1 LYKAP
6 INEIKFLL
14 KDLFKISELFEDKKP
29 SFFDEETLDGIL
41 EEVRKLSE
49 NLISPINREGDI
61 KPAILKDGKVIL
73 PNSFSNAYKSIAEG
87 GWVGISGDIKYG
99 GLGLPLIITTC
110 VNELLSSACLSLALN
125 PLMTQGQI
133 EAIES
138 HASEDIKKI
147 FLPKLNSGEWSG
159 TMNLTEPQA
168 GSDVGALR
176 SIAKKDKDDT
186 YKITGQKI
194 YISWGDHSLSS
205 NICHLLLA
213 RLPNSPKGT
222 KGISLF
228 LVPKYIPDNKGR
240 LTERN
245 NINTISLEH
254 KMGLHGSP
262 TAVLEYQNAKAWL
275 IGEEN
280 KGMMAMFTMMNNARL
295 GVAVQGLSQSEL
307 ATQKAIEFAK
317 NRQQGRN
324 LNDPEDLSTPIINH
338 ADVRRNLLIMKSMT
352 FISRALCFETALAI
366 DLSKKTSDSFLKR
379 KASFL
384 TPIAKSFCTEMG
396 GKIADLAIQIHGG
409 MGYIEET
416 GISQVYRD
424 VRVTSIYEGT
434 NGIQAMDFVGRK
446 LGSNG
451 DIAYSFLKEIEKN
464 EKAISNKK
472 PIIAKNIE
480 NARISLN
487 NAIDWMISQN
497 DLNDRYSGADPFLRA
512 FALMLGANYMVKT
525 LLITQQQDKI
535 ELANFYIK
543 NLLPF
548 CSIESSISTFGAN
561 NLFEGANS
569 IF

>member
-1 LYKAP
+1 MYKAP

>member
-1 LYKAP
+1 MYKAP

-14 KDLFKISELFEDKKP
+14 KNLFQTNELFKDKK
-29 SFFDEETLDGIL
+29 SSLFDEETLDGIL
-41 EEVRKLSE
+41 DQVRKLSE
-49 NLISPINREGDI
+49 NLISPINRDGDM
-61 KPAILKDGKVIL
+61 KPAFLNDGKVIL
-73 PNSFSNAYKSIAEG
+73 PKSFSKAYKSIAEG
-87 GWVGISGDIKYG
+87 GWVGISGSTKYG
-99 GLGLPLIITTC
+99 GMGLPLIITTC
-110 VNELLSSACLSLALN
+110 VNEILSSACLSLALN

-133 EAIES
+133 DALES
-138 HASEDIKKI
+138 HANEDIKKI

-176 SIAKKDKDDT
+176 SVANKDKDGT
-186 YKITGQKI
+186 YKVTGQKI

-228 LVPKYIPDNKGR
+228 LVPKYIPDNRGNLTGR
-240 LTERN
+240 N
-245 NINTISLEH
+245 FINTVSLEH

-262 TAVLEYQNAKAWL
+262 TAVLEYQNAKGWL
-275 IGEEN
+275 VGEEN

-317 NRQQGRN
+317 NRHQGRN
-324 LNDPEDLSTPIINH
+324 LNNTKDHSTPIINH
-338 ADVRRNLLIMKSMT
+338 ADVRRNLLIMKSLT
-352 FISRALCFETALAI
+352 FISRALCFDTALTI
-366 DLSKKTSDSFLKR
+366 DLSKKTNDSFLKR

-396 GKIADLAIQIHGG
+396 SKVADMAIQVHGG

-446 LGSNG
+446 LGSSG
-451 DIAYSFLKEIEKN
+451 DVAYSILQEIEEN
-464 EKAISNKK
+464 EEAIKYTQPKVAHS
-472 PIIAKNIE
+472 IE
-480 NARISLN
+480 NARVSLN
-487 NAIDWMISQN
+487 KAIDWMISQN

-525 LLITQQQDKI
+525 LLITEKEDKN
-535 ELANFYIK
+535 ELAHFYIK

-548 CSIESSISTFGAN
+548 CSIESSISTLGSD
-561 NLFEGANS
+561 NLYASENS

>member
-1 LYKAP
+1 MYKAP

-14 KDLFKISELFEDKKP
+14 INLFQINELFKDKK
-29 SFFDEETLDGIL
+29 SRLFDEETLDGIL
-41 EEVRKLSE
+41 DEVSKLSE
-49 NLISPINREGDI
+49 NLISPINKDGDI
-61 KPAILKDGKVIL
+61 KPAFLNDGKVIL
-73 PNSFSNAYKSIAEG
+73 PQSFSKAYKSIAEG
-87 GWVGISGDIKYG
+87 GWIGISGATKYG
-99 GLGLPLIITTC
+99 GLGLPLIVTTC
-110 VNELLSSACLSLALN
+110 VNEILSSACLSLALN

-133 EAIES
+133 DALES
-138 HASEDIKKI
+138 HANEDIKRL

-176 SIAKKDKDDT
+176 SVANKDKDGT
-186 YKITGQKI
+186 YKVSGQKI

-228 LVPKYIPDNKGR
+228 LVPKYIPDNKGN
-240 LTERN
+240 LTGRN
-245 NINTISLEH
+245 FINTISLEH

-317 NRQQGRN
+317 NRHQGRN
-324 LNDPEDLSTPIINH
+324 LNNAKDHSTPIINH
-338 ADVRRNLLIMKSMT
+338 ADVRRNFLIMKSIT
-352 FISRALCFETALAI
+352 FISRALCFDTALTI
-366 DLSKKTSDSFLKR
+366 DLSKKTNDSFLKR

-396 GKIADLAIQIHGG
+396 SKVADLAIQVHGG

-451 DIAYSFLKEIEKN
+451 DVAYSILQEIKEN
-464 EKAISNKK
+464 EEAIKCIK
-472 PIIAKNIE
+472 PKVAHSIE
-480 NARISLN
+480 NARVSLN
-487 NAIDWMISQN
+487 KAIDWMISQN

-512 FALMLGANYMVKT
+512 FALMLGGNYMLKT
-525 LLITQQQDKI
+525 LLITEQEDKN
-535 ELANFYIK
+535 ELAHFYIK

-548 CSIESSISTFGAN
+548 CSIESSISTLGAN
-561 NLFEGANS
+561 NLYESANS

>member
-1 LYKAP
+1 MYKAP

-14 KDLFKISELFEDKKP
+14 KNLFQTNELFKDKK
-29 SFFDEETLDGIL
+29 SSLFDEETLDGIL
-41 EEVRKLSE
+41 DQVRKLSE
-49 NLISPINREGDI
+49 NLISPINRDGDM
-61 KPAILKDGKVIL
+61 KPAFLNDGKVIL
-73 PNSFSNAYKSIAEG
+73 PKSFSKAYKSIAEG
-87 GWVGISGDIKYG
+87 GWVGISGSTKYG
-99 GLGLPLIITTC
+99 GMGLPLIITTC
-110 VNELLSSACLSLALN
+110 VNEILSSACLSLALN

-133 EAIES
+133 DALES
-138 HASEDIKKI
+138 HANEDIKKI

-176 SIAKKDKDDT
+176 SVANKDKDGT
-186 YKITGQKI
+186 YKVTGQKI

-228 LVPKYIPDNKGR
+228 LVPKYIPDNRGNLTGR
-240 LTERN
+240 N
-245 NINTISLEH
+245 FINTVSLEH

-262 TAVLEYQNAKAWL
+262 TAVLEYQNAKGWL
-275 IGEEN
+275 VGEEN

-317 NRQQGRN
+317 NRHQGRN
-324 LNDPEDLSTPIINH
+324 LNNTKDHSTPIINH
-338 ADVRRNLLIMKSMT
+338 ADVRRNLLIMKSLT
-352 FISRALCFETALAI
+352 FISRALCFDTALTI
-366 DLSKKTSDSFLKR
+366 DLSKKTNDSFLKR

-396 GKIADLAIQIHGG
+396 SKVADLAIQVHGG

-451 DIAYSFLKEIEKN
+451 DVAYSILQEIEEN
-464 EKAISNKK
+464 EEAIKYTQPKVAHS
-472 PIIAKNIE
+472 IE
-480 NARISLN
+480 NARVSLN
-487 NAIDWMISQN
+487 KAIDWMISQN

-525 LLITQQQDKI
+525 LLITEKEDKN
-535 ELANFYIK
+535 ELAHFYIK

-548 CSIESSISTFGAN
+548 CSIESSISTLGSD
-561 NLFEGANS
+561 NLYASENS

>member
-1 LYKAP
+1 MYKAP

-176 SIAKKDKDDT
+176 SIAKKDKDGT

>member
-1 LYKAP
+1 MYKAP
-6 INEIKFLL
+6 ISEIKFLL
-14 KDLFKISELFEDKKP
+14 KDLFKISELFEDKKFN
-29 SFFDEETLDGIL
+29 FFDEETLDEIL

-49 NLISPINREGDI
+49 NLISPVNREGDI
-61 KPAILKDGKVIL
+61 KPAILKEGKVIL
-73 PNSFSNAYKSIAEG
+73 PDSFSKAYKSIAEG

-133 EAIES
+133 DAIES

-176 SIAKKDKDDT
+176 SSAKKDKDGT

-222 KGISLF
+222 KGITLF

-324 LNDPEDLSTPIINH
+324 LNNPEDLSTPIINH
-338 ADVRRNLLIMKSMT
+338 ADVKRNLLIMKSLT

-366 DLSKKTSDSFLKR
+366 DLSKKTNDPFLQR

-396 GKIADLAIQIHGG
+396 GKIADLSLQIHGG

-464 EKAISNKK
+464 EKTLSITK
-472 PIIAKNIE
+472 PIIAKNIK

-487 NAIDWMISQN
+487 NALDWMVSQN

-561 NLFEGANS
+561 NLFECANS
-569 IF
+569 VF

>member
-1 LYKAP
+1 MYKAP

-176 SIAKKDKDDT
+176 SIAKKDKDGT

-240 LTERN
+240 LTEGN

>member
-1 LYKAP
+1 MYNAP
-6 INEIKFLL
+6 IKEIKFLL
-14 KDLFKISELFEDKKP
+14 KDLFQIEKLFKDTKYESLDED
-29 SFFDEETLDGIL
+29 TLDGIL
-41 EEVRKLSE
+41 DEVRKLSE
-49 NLISPINREGDI
+49 KLISPINRDADT
-61 KPAILKDGKVIL
+61 KPAFLKNKKVIL
-73 PNSFSNAYKSIAEG
+73 PESFNEAYKSIAEG
-87 GWVGISGDIKYG
+87 GWVGISGDVKYG
-99 GLGLPLIITTC
+99 GLGLPLIVTTC

-133 EAIES
+133 DALES
-138 HASEDIKKI
+138 HANEDIKNI

-176 SIAKKDKDDT
+176 TLALKDNDGT

-228 LVPKYIPDNKGR
+228 LVPKYIPDQNGNIN
-240 LTERN
+240 EVN
-245 NINTISLEH
+245 SINTISLEH

-262 TAVLEYQNAKAWL
+262 TAVLEYKNAKAWL

-317 NRQQGRN
+317 TRQQGRN
-324 LNDPEDLSTPIINH
+324 MNNSEEISTPIINH
-338 ADVRRNLLIMKSMT
+338 ADVRRNLLIMKSLT
-352 FISRALCFETALAI
+352 YISRALCFETALTI
-366 DLSKKTSDSFLKR
+366 DLSKNKNDSFLKR

-384 TPIAKSFCTEMG
+384 TPIAKSFCTEIG
-396 GKIADLAIQIHGG
+396 GKVADLAIQIHGG

-424 VRVTSIYEGT
+424 VRITSIYEGT

-451 DIAYSFLKEIEKN
+451 DIAYSILDEIKMN
-464 EKAISNKK
+464 EQIINQKK
-472 PIIAKNIE
+472 SSVADYIE
-480 NARISLN
+480 NARISLTK
-487 NAIDWMISQN
+487 ATDWMISQN

-512 FALMLGANYMVKT
+512 FALIIGANYMLKT
-525 LLITQQQDKI
+525 LITTDQEDKI

-548 CSIESSISTFGAN
+548 CNVESSIATLGAN
-561 NLFEGANS
+561 NLYENVNS

>member
-14 KDLFKISELFEDKKP
+14 KNLFQTNELFKDKK
-29 SFFDEETLDGIL
+29 SSLFDEETLDGIL
-41 EEVRKLSE
+41 DQVRKLSE
-49 NLISPINREGDI
+49 NLISPINRDGDM
-61 KPAILKDGKVIL
+61 KPAFLNDGKVIL
-73 PNSFSNAYKSIAEG
+73 PKSFSKAYKSIAEG
-87 GWVGISGDIKYG
+87 GWVGISGSTKYG
-99 GLGLPLIITTC
+99 GMGLPLIITTC
-110 VNELLSSACLSLALN
+110 VNEILSSACLSLALN

-133 EAIES
+133 DALES
-138 HASEDIKKI
+138 HANEDIKKI

-176 SIAKKDKDDT
+176 SVANKDKDGT
-186 YKITGQKI
+186 YKVTGQKI

-228 LVPKYIPDNKGR
+228 LVPKYIPDNRGNLTGR
-240 LTERN
+240 N
-245 NINTISLEH
+245 FINTVSLEH

-262 TAVLEYQNAKAWL
+262 TAVLEYQNAKGWL
-275 IGEEN
+275 VGEEN

-317 NRQQGRN
+317 NRHQGRN
-324 LNDPEDLSTPIINH
+324 LNNTKDHSTPIINH
-338 ADVRRNLLIMKSMT
+338 ADVRRNLLIMKSLT
-352 FISRALCFETALAI
+352 FISRALCFDTALTI
-366 DLSKKTSDSFLKR
+366 DLSKKTNDSFLKR

-396 GKIADLAIQIHGG
+396 SKVADMAIQVHGG

-446 LGSNG
+446 LGSSG
-451 DIAYSFLKEIEKN
+451 DVAYSILQEIEEN
-464 EKAISNKK
+464 EEAIKYTQPKVAHS
-472 PIIAKNIE
+472 IE
-480 NARISLN
+480 NARVSLN
-487 NAIDWMISQN
+487 KAIDWMISQN

-525 LLITQQQDKI
+525 LLITEKEDKN
-535 ELANFYIK
+535 ELAHFYIK

-548 CSIESSISTFGAN
+548 CSIESSISTLGSD
-561 NLFEGANS
+561 NLYASENS

>member
-6 INEIKFLL
+6 INEIKFLI
-14 KDLFKISELFEDKKP
+14 KDFFKINELFKDRETNFC
-29 SFFDEETLDGIL
+29 DEETLDGIL
-41 EEVRKLSE
+41 EEVKKLTE
-49 NLISPINREGDI
+49 NLISPINRDGDI
-61 KPAILKDGKVIL
+61 KPAILKDGNVIL
-73 PNSFSNAYKSIAEG
+73 PDSFFKAYSSIAEG
-87 GWVGISGDIKYG
+87 GWIGISGDTKYG

-133 EAIES
+133 DAIET
-138 HASEDIKKI
+138 HANEDIKKI

-176 SIAKKDKDDT
+176 TIAKKEKDGT
-186 YKITGQKI
+186 YNITGQKI

-205 NICHLLLA
+205 NICHLVLA
-213 RLPNSPKGT
+213 RLPDSPKGT

-228 LVPKYIPDNKGR
+228 LVPKYIPDSTGNLIGK
-240 LTERN
+240 N

-262 TAVLEYQNAKAWL
+262 TAVLEYQDSKAWL
-275 IGEEN
+275 IGQEN

-307 ATQKAIEFAK
+307 ATQKSIEFAK
-317 NRQQGRN
+317 NRKQGRN
-324 LNDPEDLSTPIINH
+324 LNNAKDISTPIINH
-338 ADVRRNLLIMKSMT
+338 ADVRRNLLIMKSLT
-352 FISRALCFETALAI
+352 FISRALCFDTALAI
-366 DLSKKTSDSFLKR
+366 DLSKITNDPFLER

-396 GKIADLAIQIHGG
+396 SKIADLAIQIHGG

-416 GISQVYRD
+416 GISQIYRD
-424 VRVTSIYEGT
+424 ARVTSIYEGT

-451 DIAYSFLKEIEKN
+451 DIAYAILQEIEDNEQFIKN
-464 EKAISNKK
+464 TK
-472 PIIAKNIE
+472 PSVAKSIE

-512 FALMLGANYMVKT
+512 FALMLGGNYMLKT
-525 LLITQQQDKI
+525 LLITEQEDKN
-535 ELANFYIK
+535 ELAHFYIK

-548 CSIESSISTFGAN
+548 CSIESSISTLGSN
-561 NLFEGANS
+561 NLYESANS

>member
-1 LYKAP
+1 MYKAP

-14 KDLFKISELFEDKKP
+14 NDLFKVSELFEDKK
-29 SFFDEETLDGIL
+29 SNLIDEETLDGIL

-73 PNSFSNAYKSIAEG
+73 PNSFFKAYKSIAEG
-87 GWVGISGDIKYG
+87 GWVGMSGDTKYG

-133 EAIES
+133 DALES

-176 SIAKKDKDDT
+176 SIAKKDKNGT

-213 RLPNSPKGT
+213 RLPNSQKGT

-228 LVPKYIPDNKGR
+228 LVPKYIPDNEGR
-240 LTERN
+240 LNERN

-254 KMGLHGSP
+254 KMGLNGSP

-317 NRQQGRN
+317 NRRQGRN
-324 LNDPEDLSTPIINH
+324 LNNSEDLSTPIINH

-366 DLSKKTSDSFLKR
+366 DLSKKTNDPFIQR

-451 DIAYSFLKEIEKN
+451 DIAYNFLKEIEKN
-464 EKAISNKK
+464 EKEISNTN
-472 PIIAKNIE
+472 PLVAKSIE
-480 NARISLN
+480 SARVSLN
-487 NAIDWMISQN
+487 YATDWMISQN

-561 NLFEGANS
+561 NLFEDANS

>member
-6 INEIKFLL
+6 ITEIKFLI
-14 KDLFKISELFEDKKP
+14 KDLFKINELFKDQET
-29 SFFDEETLDGIL
+29 SFFDEDTLDGIL
-41 EEVRKLSE
+41 EEVKKLSE
-49 NLISPINREGDI
+49 NLISPINRDGDI

-73 PNSFSNAYKSIAEG
+73 PNSFFKAYKSIAEG
-87 GWVGISGDIKYG
+87 GWIGISGDTKYG
-99 GLGLPLIITTC
+99 GLGLPLIVTTC
-110 VNELLSSACLSLALN
+110 VNELLSSSCLSLALN

-133 EAIES
+133 DALET
-138 HASEDIKKI
+138 HANEDIKNI

-176 SIAKKDKDDT
+176 TIAKKNKDGT

-228 LVPKYIPDNKGR
+228 LVPKYIPDSRGNLKR
-240 LTERN
+240 KN
-245 NINTISLEH
+245 NVYTISLEH

-275 IGEEN
+275 IGQEN

-307 ATQKAIEFAK
+307 ATQKAIGFAQ
-317 NRQQGRN
+317 NRRQGRN
-324 LNDPEDLSTPIINH
+324 LNNVEDVSTPIINH
-338 ADVRRNLLIMKSMT
+338 ADVRRNLLIMKSLT
-352 FISRALCFETALAI
+352 FISRALCFDTALTI
-366 DLSKKTSDSFLKR
+366 DLSKITNDPFLER

-396 GKIADLAIQIHGG
+396 SKIADLAIQIHGG

-424 VRVTSIYEGT
+424 ARVTSIYEGT

-451 DIAYSFLKEIEKN
+451 DVAYAILHEIEKN
-464 EKAISNKK
+464 EQAVRHTDPSV
-472 PIIAKNIE
+472 AKSIE
-480 NARISLN
+480 KARISLN

-512 FALMLGANYMVKT
+512 FALMLGGNYMIKT
-525 LLITQQQDKI
+525 MLITEQEDKK
-535 ELANFYIK
+535 ELAHFYIK

-561 NLFEGANS
+561 NLYEGANS

>member
-1 LYKAP
+1 MYKAP
-6 INEIKFLL
+6 ISEIKFLL
-14 KDLFKISELFEDKKP
+14 NDLFEINQIFKDKK
-29 SFFDEETLDGIL
+29 SIFYDEDTIDGIL
-41 EEVRKLSE
+41 DQVRKLSE
-49 NLISPINREGDI
+49 NLISSINRDGDK
-61 KPAILKDGKVIL
+61 KPAFLKNGEVIL
-73 PNSFSNAYKSIAEG
+73 PSSFYKAYKSIAEG
-87 GWVGISGDIKYG
+87 GWIGISGSTKYG

-133 EAIES
+133 EALEN
-138 HASEDIKKI
+138 HANEDIKKI

-168 GSDVGALR
+168 GSDVGSLR
-176 SIAKKDKDDT
+176 SIAEIDKDNT

-213 RLPNSPKGT
+213 RLPKSPKGI

-228 LVPKYIPDNKGR
+228 LVPKYIPDNKGN
-240 LTERN
+240 LIEKN
-245 NINTISLEH
+245 SINTISLEH

-262 TAVLEYQNAKAWL
+262 TAILEYQNAKAWL

-280 KGMMAMFTMMNNARL
+280 NGMKAMFTMMNNARL

-307 ATQKAIEFAK
+307 ATQKSIEFAK
-317 NRQQGRN
+317 NRHQGRN
-324 LNDPEDLSTPIINH
+324 LNNPEDTFTSIINH

-352 FISRALCFETALAI
+352 FISRALCFDTAITI
-366 DLSKKTSDSFLKR
+366 DLSKTKNDSFLKR

-384 TPIAKSFCTEMG
+384 TPISKSFCTEMG
-396 GKIADLAIQIHGG
+396 SKIADLAIQIHGG

-416 GISQVYRD
+416 GISQIYRD

-451 DIAYSFLKEIEKN
+451 DVAYSILEEVKKN
-464 EKAISNKK
+464 EEAIVSKHPEVAKK
-472 PIIAKNIE
+472 IKH
-480 NARISLN
+480 ARISLKK
-487 NAIDWMISQN
+487 ALDWMISKN

-512 FALMLGANYMVKT
+512 FALIIGANYMIKT
-525 LLITQQQDKI
+525 LLITDQDEKI
-535 ELANFYIK
+535 ELAYFFLK

-548 CSIESSISTFGAN
+548 CSIESSISMLGAD
-561 NLFEGANS
+561 NLYENANS

>member
-1 LYKAP
+1 MYKAP

-14 KDLFKISELFEDKKP
+14 KNLFQKNELFNDKKP
-29 SFFDEETLDGIL
+29 SLFDEETLDGIL
-41 EEVRKLSE
+41 DQVSKLSE
-49 NLISPINREGDI
+49 NLISPINRDGDM
-61 KPAILKDGKVIL
+61 KPAFLDDGKVIL
-73 PNSFSNAYKSIAEG
+73 PKSFSKAYKSIAEG
-87 GWVGISGDIKYG
+87 GWVGISGATKYG

-110 VNELLSSACLSLALN
+110 VNEILSSACLSLALN

-133 EAIES
+133 DALES
-138 HASEDIKKI
+138 HANEDIKKI

-176 SIAKKDKDDT
+176 SVANKDKDGT

-228 LVPKYIPDNKGR
+228 LVPKYIPDNRGN
-240 LTERN
+240 LTGKN
-245 NINTISLEH
+245 FINTISLEH

-307 ATQKAIEFAK
+307 ATQKAIDFAK
-317 NRQQGRN
+317 NRHQGRN
-324 LNDPEDLSTPIINH
+324 LNNTKDHSTPIINH
-338 ADVRRNLLIMKSMT
+338 ADVRRNLLIMKSLT
-352 FISRALCFETALAI
+352 FISRALCFDTALTI
-366 DLSKKTSDSFLKR
+366 DLSKKTNDSFLKR

-396 GKIADLAIQIHGG
+396 SKVADLAIQVHGG

-451 DIAYSFLKEIEKN
+451 DVAYSILQEIEENEEAIKHTQPKVAHSI
-464 EKAISNKK
+464 EKA
-472 PIIAKNIE
+472 
-480 NARISLN
+480 RVSLN
-487 NAIDWMISQN
+487 KAINWMISQN

-525 LLITQQQDKI
+525 LLITEKEDKN
-535 ELANFYIK
+535 ELAHFYIK

-548 CSIESSISTFGAN
+548 CSIESSISTLGSD
-561 NLFEGANS
+561 NLYASENS

>member
-1 LYKAP
+1 
-6 INEIKFLL
+6 
-14 KDLFKISELFEDKKP
+14 
-29 SFFDEETLDGIL
+29 
-41 EEVRKLSE
+41 
-49 NLISPINREGDI
+49 
-61 KPAILKDGKVIL
+61 
-73 PNSFSNAYKSIAEG
+73 
-87 GWVGISGDIKYG
+87 
-99 GLGLPLIITTC
+99 
-110 VNELLSSACLSLALN
+110 
-125 PLMTQGQI
+125 
-133 EAIES
+133 
-138 HASEDIKKI
+138 
-147 FLPKLNSGEWSG
+147 
-159 TMNLTEPQA
+159 MNLTESQA

-176 SIAKKDKDDT
+176 SIAKKDKDGT

-317 NRQQGRN
+317 NRKQGRN
-324 LNDPEDLSTPIINH
+324 LNDPQDLSTPIINH

-366 DLSKKTSDSFLKR
+366 DLSKKTNDPFLQK

>member
-1 LYKAP
+1 MYKAP
-6 INEIKFLL
+6 ISEINFLL
-14 KDLFKISELFEDKKP
+14 KDLFRIKEIFSEKK
-29 SFFDEETLDGIL
+29 FFGFDEDTLDEIL
-41 EEVRKLSE
+41 NDVGKLSE

-61 KPAILKDGKVIL
+61 KPAYLKNGEVVL
-73 PNSFSNAYKSIAEG
+73 PKSFTDAYKAIADG
-87 GWVGISGDIKYG
+87 GWIGISGDPKYG
-99 GLGLPLIITTC
+99 GLGLPLFITTC

-133 EAIES
+133 DALEN

-176 SIAKKDKDDT
+176 SVATKDKDGT
-186 YKITGQKI
+186 YKISGQKI

-213 RLPNSPKGT
+213 RLPKSPKGT
-222 KGISLF
+222 KGITLF
-228 LVPKYIPDNKGR
+228 LVPKYLPDNQGNLIKK
-240 LTERN
+240 N
-245 NINTISLEH
+245 SINTISLEH

-262 TAVLEYQNAKAWL
+262 TAILEYQNAKAWL

-280 KGMMAMFTMMNNARL
+280 NGMMAMFTMMNNARL
-295 GVAVQGLSQSEL
+295 GVAVQGLSQCEL
-307 ATQKAIEFAK
+307 ATQKALEFAK
-317 NRQQGRN
+317 NRNQGRN
-324 LNDPEDLSTPIINH
+324 PNNPEDLSTPIINH

-352 FISRALCFETALAI
+352 FISRALCFDTAIAI
-366 DLSKKTSDSFLKR
+366 DLSKTENDKYLKR

-384 TPIAKSFCTEMG
+384 TPIAKSFCTEIG
-396 GKIADLAIQIHGG
+396 SKVADLAIQIHGG

-434 NGIQAMDFVGRK
+434 NGIQAIDFVGRK
-446 LGSNG
+446 LGNNG
-451 DIAYSFLKEIEKN
+451 DVAYSILEEIKKN
-464 EKAISNKK
+464 EEAISFKY
-472 PIIAKNIE
+472 PTIAKKVEI
-480 NARISLN
+480 ARISIRTAL
-487 NAIDWMISQN
+487 DWMIAQN

-512 FALMLGANYMVKT
+512 FALILGANYMVKT
-525 LLITQQQDKI
+525 LLITENPEKI
-535 ELANFYIK
+535 ELAHFFIN

-548 CSIESSISTFGAN
+548 CTIESSISTLGTN
-561 NLFEGANS
+561 NLYENARSVF
-569 IF
+569 

>member
-1 LYKAP
+1 MYKAP

-14 KDLFKISELFEDKKP
+14 NDLFKVSELFEDKK
-29 SFFDEETLDGIL
+29 SNLLDEETLDGIL

-73 PNSFSNAYKSIAEG
+73 PNSFFKAYKSIAEG
-87 GWVGISGDIKYG
+87 GWVGMSGDTKYG

-133 EAIES
+133 DALES

-176 SIAKKDKDDT
+176 SIANKDKNGT

-213 RLPNSPKGT
+213 RLPNSLKGT

-228 LVPKYIPDNKGR
+228 LVPKYIPDNEGR
-240 LTERN
+240 LNERN

-254 KMGLHGSP
+254 KMGLNGSP

-317 NRQQGRN
+317 NRRQGRN
-324 LNDPEDLSTPIINH
+324 LNNSEDLSTPIINH

-366 DLSKKTSDSFLKR
+366 DLSKKTNDPFIQR

-384 TPIAKSFCTEMG
+384 TPIAKAFCTEMG

-451 DIAYSFLKEIEKN
+451 DIAYNFLKEIEKN
-464 EKAISNKK
+464 EKEISNTN
-472 PIIAKNIE
+472 PLVAKSIE
-480 NARISLN
+480 SARVSLN
-487 NAIDWMISQN
+487 YATDWMISQN

-548 CSIESSISTFGAN
+548 CSIESSISTFGSN
-561 NLFEGANS
+561 NLFEDANS

>member
-1 LYKAP
+1 MYKAP
-6 INEIKFLL
+6 ITEIKFLI
-14 KDLFKISELFEDKKP
+14 KDLFKINELFKDQET

-41 EEVRKLSE
+41 EEVKKLSE
-49 NLISPINREGDI
+49 NLISPINRDGDI

-73 PNSFSNAYKSIAEG
+73 PNSFFKAYKSIAEG
-87 GWVGISGDIKYG
+87 GWIGISGDTKYG
-99 GLGLPLIITTC
+99 GLGLPLIVTTC
-110 VNELLSSACLSLALN
+110 VNELLSSSCLSLALN

-133 EAIES
+133 DALET
-138 HASEDIKKI
+138 HANEDIKNI

-176 SIAKKDKDDT
+176 TIAKKNKDGT

-228 LVPKYIPDNKGR
+228 LVPKYIPDSRGNLKR
-240 LTERN
+240 KN
-245 NINTISLEH
+245 NVYTISLEH

-275 IGEEN
+275 IGQEN

-307 ATQKAIEFAK
+307 ATQKAIGFAQ
-317 NRQQGRN
+317 NRRQGRN
-324 LNDPEDLSTPIINH
+324 LNNVEDVSTPIINH
-338 ADVRRNLLIMKSMT
+338 ADVRRNLLIMKSLT
-352 FISRALCFETALAI
+352 FISRALCFDTALTI
-366 DLSKKTSDSFLKR
+366 DLSKITNDPFLER

-396 GKIADLAIQIHGG
+396 SKIADLAIQIHGG

-424 VRVTSIYEGT
+424 ARVTSIYEGT

-451 DIAYSFLKEIEKN
+451 DVAYSILHEIEKN
-464 EKAISNKK
+464 EQAVRHTDPSV
-472 PIIAKNIE
+472 AKSIE
-480 NARISLN
+480 KARISLN

-512 FALMLGANYMVKT
+512 FALMLGGNYMIKT
-525 LLITQQQDKI
+525 MLITEQEDKK
-535 ELANFYIK
+535 ELAHFYIK

-561 NLFEGANS
+561 NLYEGANS

>member
-1 LYKAP
+1 MYKAP

-14 KDLFKISELFEDKKP
+14 NDLFKVSELFEDKK
-29 SFFDEETLDGIL
+29 SNLLDEETLDGIL

-73 PNSFSNAYKSIAEG
+73 PNSFFKAYKSIAEG
-87 GWVGISGDIKYG
+87 GWVGMSGDTKYG

-133 EAIES
+133 DALES

-176 SIAKKDKDDT
+176 SIAKKDKNGT

-213 RLPNSPKGT
+213 RLPNSLKGT

-228 LVPKYIPDNKGR
+228 LVPKYIPDNEGR
-240 LTERN
+240 LNERN

-254 KMGLHGSP
+254 KMGLNGSP

-317 NRQQGRN
+317 NRRQGRN
-324 LNDPEDLSTPIINH
+324 LNNSEDLSTPIINH

-366 DLSKKTSDSFLKR
+366 DLSKKTNDPFIQR

-451 DIAYSFLKEIEKN
+451 DIAYNFLKEIEKN
-464 EKAISNKK
+464 EKEISNTN
-472 PIIAKNIE
+472 PLVAKSIE
-480 NARISLN
+480 SARVSLN
-487 NAIDWMISQN
+487 YATDWMISQN

-561 NLFEGANS
+561 NLFEDANS